1 MRCLAI
7 AAVAL
12 LLEAAAVPQAD
23 EFRKNLKGRTD
34 AKEATKASMN
44 KAPKLSSCASRSSNA
59 NIHWRNR
66 FALPCSRRLSEKQCE
81 DGISDCL
88 WDFNKKVCTNLES
101 HSWDSEMAECGAR
114 RIEPSGPRLQNP

>member
-7 AAVAL
+7 AVVAL

-44 KAPKLSSCASRSSNA
+44 KAPKLSSCASRS
-59 NIHWRNR
+59 
-66 FALPCSRRLSEKQCE
+66 
-81 DGISDCL
+81 
-88 WDFNKKVCTNLES
+88 
-101 HSWDSEMAECGAR
+101 M
-114 RIEPSGPRLQNP
+114 